1 MSIDLI
7 LRGSPMQDI
16 EIKYQTPEHKLIFDQ
31 TKHIPGWQEPGDS
44 FKLYQMAYEFGD
56 VILEIG
62 TYGGRSAVVELRGA
76 LANEERKAP
85 PQFFGIEIDIHG
97 IWRSYNS
104 IKSESLDAYALLFHG
119 DLEKFVD
126 AFSIKPT
133 MVFVDG
139 DHRYEGVKRDLLIL
153 SKYLSPGTPVLC
165 HDYKNPENETGIL
178 GVRRA
183 VDEFVA
189 EGFATLEG
197 TSGCSAFLIMS
208 EKCHGE
214 AQTQFSQQQFLEHKI
229 RILEQQG
236 NTAYETWQAS
246 EGDRAARLDV
256 IHDLQAQLKTIQ
268 NSSLS
273 PSDPQQE
280 IEITKQ
286 TIHGIQS
293 ELAAQKVQIKKL
305 KAEVEKINIVFQ
317 HKLDNKSKVVN
328 NSQVELEQKKI
339 QVRDLMAE
347 IEAMK
352 TSKFWKLRT
361 LWFRVKGL
369 FGVRE

>member
-1 MSIDLI
+1 
-7 LRGSPMQDI
+7 MQDI
-16 EIKYQTPEHKLIFDQ
+16 EIKYRTPEHELIFDQ

-44 FKLYQMAYEFGD
+44 FKLYEMAYEFGD

-62 TYGGRSAVVELRGA
+62 TYGGRSAIVELRGA
-76 LANEERKAP
+76 LANKERKVL

-104 IKSESLDAYALLFHG
+104 IKGEGLDKYALLFHG

-126 AFSIKPT
+126 TFSIKPT

-139 DHRYEGVKRDLLIL
+139 DHRYKGVKKDLNIL
-153 SKYLSPGTPVLC
+153 SKFLSPGTPVLC

-183 VDEFVA
+183 VDEFVS

-208 EKCHGE
+208 EKCRGD
-214 AQTQFSQQQFLEHKI
+214 AKVKFSPQEFLEHKI
-229 RILEQQG
+229 CILEQQG
-236 NTAYETWQAS
+236 GKAYEVWQAS

-256 IHDLQAQLKTIQ
+256 IHDLQTQLATIQ
-268 NSSLS
+268 NSSSLFADS
-273 PSDPQQE
+273 QE
-280 IEITKQ
+280 KIEVEKQ
-286 TIHGIQS
+286 TIYEIRL
-293 ELAAQKVQIKKL
+293 ELAAQKIQIEEL
-305 KAEVEKINIVFQ
+305 KAKMGKVNTVFQ
-317 HKLDNKSKVVN
+317 RKLDNKRKN
-328 NSQVELEQKKI
+328 IQDSQVALEAEKI
-339 QVRDLMAE
+339 QVRDLKAE

-352 TSKFWKLRT
+352 TSKFWKIRT
-361 LWFRVKGL
+361 LWFRLKNL
-369 FGVRE
+369 FGVSEAK